1 MRLTNMTPEAFKEL
15 LTRYCQ
21 GQCTPQEE
29 ALVQE
34 WYNTIDTNGRQAL
47 PEEQRI
53 ILEAKAWTQ
62 LSVRLRDGRQ
72 PRYHR
77 LLKIAACLA
86 LFLLAAAGWYYFT
99 PAPHADDVTEITAKT
114 LPTGWIAEHNHGQTP
129 RLIPLTDG
137 SRVTL
142 YPGSTLCFPQDFRR
156 DRREVTLMGEGFFE
170 VQRDTLRPFLVYT
183 QEVTTRVL
191 GTSFTI
197 KAYENAPEITVA
209 VATGRVAV
217 YKQGSRTHH
226 DAAAVVLSPNQ
237 QAVYSRQNDR
247 VKKALVAHPRI
258 IPTTSENP
266 IMSYEAAPVASI
278 FQALEESYGVDFVY
292 DENTL
297 AGCSLTT
304 TLTDEDLHARIR
316 IVCEAI
322 GAEYIV
328 QDTSIVITGTG
339 CP

>member
-1 MRLTNMTPEAFKEL
+1 MTPEAFQEL
-15 LTRYCQ
+15 LNRYCQ

-29 ALVQE
+29 AFVKE
-34 WYNTIDTNGRQAL
+34 WYNAIDTNGRQAL

-62 LSVRLRDGRQ
+62 LSARMRDSRQ
-72 PRYHR
+72 PRYPW
-77 LLKIAACLA
+77 LYKIAACLA
-86 LFLLAAAGWYYFT
+86 LFILAGGSWYYFT
-99 PAPHADDVTEITAKT
+99 HTEKVIVSAITAAT
-114 LPTGWIAEHNHGQTP
+114 LPQGWNAEHNNGQTP
-129 RLIPLTDG
+129 RKISLTDG

-142 YPGSTLCFPQDFRR
+142 YPGSTLCFPQAFSRQQ
-156 DRREVTLMGEGFFE
+156 REVTLTGEGFFE
-170 VQRDTLRPFLVYT
+170 VARDTLRPFLVYT
-183 QEVTTRVL
+183 QELTTRVL

-197 KAYENAPEITVA
+197 KAYEHALEITVA

-217 YKQGSRTHH
+217 YKQNKSTPQET
-226 DAAAVVLSPNQ
+226 AEVVLSPNQ
-237 QAVYSRQNDR
+237 QAVYNRQNDR
-247 VKKALVAHPRI
+247 VKKALVEHPRV
-258 IPTTSENP
+258 IPATLANP
-266 IMSYEAAPVASI
+266 TMDYDAAPVVSI

-292 DENTL
+292 DEKTL

-304 TLTDEDLHARIR
+304 TLTDEDLYARIR

-322 GAEYIV
+322 GAAYTV

>member
-1 MRLTNMTPEAFKEL
+1 MTPEAFKEIL
-15 LTRYCQ
+15 ARYCQ
-21 GQCTPQEE
+21 GQCTPHEE
-29 ALVQE
+29 ALVQA
-34 WYNTIDTNGRQAL
+34 WYDTIDTSSRQAL

-53 ILEAKAWTQ
+53 ILEAKAWSQ
-62 LSVRLRDGRQ
+62 LSARVRDGRH
-72 PRYHR
+72 PRYP
-77 LLKIAACLA
+77 LLYKMAACLA
-86 LFLLAAAGWYYFT
+86 LFILAVGGWYYFNRT
-99 PAPHADDVTEITAKT
+99 PETTVAGITADT
-114 LPTGWIAEHNHGQTP
+114 LPAGWRAEHNSGQAP
-129 RLIPLTDG
+129 RLVLLTDG
-137 SRVTL
+137 SRVML
-142 YPGSTLCFPQDFRR
+142 YPGSTLCFPQTFNRG
-156 DRREVTLMGEGFFE
+156 RREVTLTGEGFFE
-170 VQRDTLRPFLVYT
+170 VQRDTLSPFLVYT

-217 YKQGSRTHH
+217 YKQKPRTTR
-226 DAAAVVLSPNQ
+226 DATAVVLSPNQ
-237 QAVYSRQNDR
+237 QAVYNRQNDR

-258 IPTTSENP
+258 IPAASANP
-266 IMSYEAAPVASI
+266 TMSYEAASVTSI

-297 AGCSLTT
+297 AGCTLTT

-322 GAEYIV
+322 GANYTV

>member
-1 MRLTNMTPEAFKEL
+1 MTPEAFKEL

-53 ILEAKAWTQ
+53 ILEAKAWRQ
-62 LSVRLRDGRQ
+62 LSARLRDGRP
-72 PRYHR
+72 PRHHL
-77 LLKIAACLA
+77 LLKIAACLT
-86 LFLLAAAGWYYFT
+86 LFLLAAGGWYYFT
-99 PAPHADDVTEITAKT
+99 PTPHAEVSTITAET
-114 LPTGWIAEHNHGQTP
+114 LPAGWSAEHNSSETP
-129 RLIPLTDG
+129 RMVSLTDG
-137 SRVTL
+137 SRVML
-142 YPGSTLCFPQDFRR
+142 YPGSTLCFPQTFRR
-156 DRREVTLMGEGFFE
+156 DQREVTLLGEGFFD

-217 YKQGSRTHH
+217 YKQRSRTNQ

-258 IPTTSENP
+258 IPATSANP
-266 IMSYEAAPVASI
+266 TMSYDAAPVTSI

-304 TLTDEDLHARIR
+304 TLTDEDLYARIR

-322 GAEYIV
+322 GADYIV